1 MTSTAPMTIV
11 GMNIGEASAASGV
24 SAKMIRYYES
34 VALIRPAGR
43 SAAGYRLYGE
53 TDVQTLRFLR
63 RARNLGF
70 SLDQMRELLALWR
83 DNKRQSA
90 DVKCLALAHIAA
102 LDAKAREIAEMS
114 RALRHLAE
122 QCEGD
127 HRPNCPIINDLSTV
141 MGLNDQHQSAPA
153 ADSRRRASPLSSFR

>member
-1 MTSTAPMTIV
+1 MRSASSTTIG

-34 VALIRPAGR
+34 VALIRPVAR

-83 DNKRQSA
+83 DEKRASA
-90 DVKCLALAHIAA
+90 DVKRLALAHVAV
-102 LDAKAREIAEMS
+102 LDIKAREIAEMS
-114 RALRHLAE
+114 SALRHLAG

-127 HRPNCPIINDLSTV
+127 HRPDCPIIDDLASA
-141 MGLNDQHQSAPA
+141 MGLEIPRRSAPA
-153 ADSRRRASPLSSFR
+153 TGEGRRPPALSSFR